1 VTSAAIGLAIAI
13 FLFAAYTFLL
23 SRKSATGTMG
33 RNGPG
38 IRIAE
43 TTKCEHTWA
52 AAQEVAAPIYR
63 RMALALSAVALVCAI
78 LAPINGGAALAI
90 GAVGGMGTQVFML
103 GSASVRAR
111 KAAAKVRCEH
121 YVAPVTAPRSAPP
134 HRKHKSG
141 GRVTPKGSTTNK
153 RR

>member
-1 VTSAAIGLAIAI
+1 MASAAFGLGVAIL
-13 FLFAAYTFLL
+13 LFSGYTFLL
-23 SRKSATGTMG
+23 SKKSAQGTMG

-52 AAQEVAAPIYR
+52 AAQEVASPIYR
-63 RMALALSAVALVCAI
+63 KMSLWLAGVAALCFVVGAA
-78 LAPINGGAALAI
+78 NGGAGLAVGAI
-90 GAVGGMGTQVFML
+90 GGFGVQIFML

-111 KAAAKVRCEH
+111 KAAALVQCEH
-121 YVAPVTAPRSAPP
+121 QVAEKAPRSAPP

-141 GRVTPKGSTTNK
+141 GRVTPKK
-153 RR
+153 QK

>member
-13 FLFAAYTFLL
+13 FLFAAYTLML
-23 SRKSATGTMG
+23 ARKSATGTMG

-63 RMALALSAVALVCAI
+63 RMALALTGVALVCAV
-78 LAPINGGAALAI
+78 LAPVNGGAALAI
-90 GAVGGMGTQVFML
+90 GAIAGMGTQVFML

-121 YVAPVTAPRSAPP
+121 YEPPANAPRSAPP

-141 GRVTPKGSTTNK
+141 GRVTPKGSGSGK

>member
-1 VTSAAIGLAIAI
+1 MSSAAFGLAIAI
-13 FLFAAYTFLL
+13 FIFAFYTFLL
-23 SRKSATGTMG
+23 ARRSDQGTMG

-52 AAQEVAAPIYR
+52 AAQAVASPIYR
-63 RMALALSAVALVCAI
+63 RMSLWLFGIGTLCLSIGAVNGIAGLVV
-78 LAPINGGAALAI
+78 
-90 GAVGGMGTQVFML
+90 GAVGGLGVQVFML
-103 GSASVRAR
+103 GAASVRAR
-111 KAAAKVRCEH
+111 KAAAGVQCEH
-121 YVAPVTAPRSAPP
+121 QVAEKSPRATPP

-141 GRVTPKGSTTNK
+141 GRVTPKKTAPPRG

>member
-1 VTSAAIGLAIAI
+1 VASAAFGLAIAI
-13 FLFAAYTFLL
+13 LLFAGYTLLL
-23 SRKSATGTMG
+23 SRKSAAGTMG

-52 AAQEVAAPIYR
+52 AAQEVAAPIYQ
-63 RMALALSAVALVCAI
+63 RMAAALAVVGLVCGA
-78 LAPINGGAALAI
+78 LAPINGSAALTIGAI
-90 GAVGGMGTQVFML
+90 GGLGTQVFML

-121 YVAPVTAPRSAPP
+121 YVAPANAPRSAPP
-134 HRKHKSG
+134 HRKHKAG
-141 GRVTPKGSTTNK
+141 GRVTPKGSGSGK

>member
-1 VTSAAIGLAIAI
+1 MSSAAFGLAIAL
-13 FLFAAYTFLL
+13 FLFAFYMFLL
-23 SRKSATGTMG
+23 ARRSATGSMG

-52 AAQEVAAPIYR
+52 AAQAVATPIYR
-63 RMALALSAVALVCAI
+63 RMSLFLAGVGGLTLLLGAV
-78 LAPINGGAALAI
+78 NGGVGLAV
-90 GAVGGMGTQVFML
+90 GAVGGLGIQVFML

-111 KAAAKVRCEH
+111 KAAARVQCEH
-121 YVAPVTAPRSAPP
+121 QVAEKSPRATPP

-141 GRVTPKGSTTNK
+141 GRVTPKKPKSGPK
-153 RR
+153 K

>member
-13 FLFAAYTFLL
+13 FLFSGYTFLL
-23 SRKSATGTMG
+23 SRKSAAGTMG

-38 IRIAE
+38 IRIPE

-63 RMALALSAVALVCAI
+63 RMALVLGALGVLIAVLSVF
-78 LAPINGGAALAI
+78 NGGAALTIGAI
-90 GAVGGMGTQVFML
+90 GGLGTQVFML

-121 YVAPVTAPRSAPP
+121 YVAPVNAPRSAPP
-134 HRKHKSG
+134 HRKHKGG
-141 GRVTPKGSTTNK
+141 GRVTPKGSGGNK